1 MGMQAHFSIR
11 DLPENAKVQI
21 VETMPADEEYPFAL
35 YDAVIIIPGND
46 IESFNYN
53 QNTESCWFDVG
64 SCSDPTINLIK
75 WLIRNRIV
83 FCCA

>member
-35 YDAVIIIPGND
+35 YDAVIIIPGD
-46 IESFNYN
+46 AIESFNYN
-53 QNTESCWFDVG
+53 QNTENHSKRTLQTCMLLLAPLWRLCANRVPIC
-64 SCSDPTINLIK
+64 CS
-75 WLIRNRIV
+75 
-83 FCCA
+83 